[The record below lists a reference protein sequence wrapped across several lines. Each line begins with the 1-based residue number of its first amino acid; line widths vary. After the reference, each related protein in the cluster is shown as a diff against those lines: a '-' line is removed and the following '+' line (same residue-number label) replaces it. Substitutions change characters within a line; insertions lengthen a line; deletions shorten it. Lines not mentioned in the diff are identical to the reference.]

1 MLTLEQSLHTQDLG
15 YIQIVAELWEASV
28 DASGLQDAIL
38 SLTPRLLEQTRLNE
52 MLQKLPQE
60 GREALDDLLRNQGM
74 LPWSLFTRRH
84 GEVREMGPA
93 RRDRER
99 PHLHPISAAETLWYR
114 ALIGRAFFDSPQGP
128 QEFAYIPRDL
138 FQLMPQPP
146 TPQGAPLGRAATP
159 AERAVIITANDHILD
174 HACTYLAALRLSF
187 SETQIAAI
195 GAAWQ
200 SPAVRNPYPLTPN
213 ALHEILNTA
222 GLIGA
227 NNMPVPDMTRYF
239 LELPRA
245 KALAQ
250 LGRNWR
256 HSPDFN
262 ELRLIPE
269 LFFEGEWQN
278 DPLRARYAILDFLAT
293 LPKDIWWN
301 LNSFIQD
308 IYHTQPDFQRPAGD
322 YDSWYIRS
330 KASGEYLRGFEHWEE
345 VDGAL
350 IRFTILGPLH
360 WLGFIDLAAPTPDS
374 PPTAFRFSAWAEALL
389 AGIPPEGIAQED
401 ETLLLSSDAR
411 IRAPR
416 RVPRSVRYQIARFS
430 EWSGQTDDSYLYRLT
445 PASLQRARAQGLRV
459 NHLLTLLRRYALTVP
474 PSMAKALERWH
485 QHGTEARLE
494 RLLVLRLR
502 TPDMLNMLRASR
514 AARFLGEPLGPTTI
528 IVKPGAQE
536 KVLSILAEM
545 GFLGEARL
553 EEE

>member
-15 YIQIVAELWEASV
+15 YLQIVAELWQV
-28 DASGLQDAIL
+28 PLVASGLQDAIL
-38 SLTPRLLEQTRLNE
+38 SLTPHLLDQTLLSE
-52 MLQKLPQE
+52 MLQNLPQE
-60 GREALDDLLRNQGM
+60 GREALDDLLRNQGL

-84 GEVREMGPA
+84 GEVREMGPG

-99 PHLHPISAAETLWYR
+99 PHLNPISAAEMLWYR

-128 QEFAYIPRDL
+128 QEFAYIPTDL
-138 FQLMPQPP
+138 LMLMPQPQA
-146 TPQGAPLGRAATP
+146 PQGKTLGRAAKP
-159 AERAVIITANDHILD
+159 AERAVLIPASDRILD

-187 SETQIAAI
+187 SEIEIAAI

-200 SPAVRNPYPLTPN
+200 SPVARTPYSLTPN
-213 ALHEILNTA
+213 ILHEILDAA
-222 GLIGA
+222 GLIGS
-227 NNMPVPDMTRYF
+227 NNMPIPDTTRHF

-245 KALAQ
+245 KALEQ
-250 LGRNWR
+250 LGRTWR
-256 HSPDFN
+256 HSPNFN

-269 LFFEGEWQN
+269 LVCEGEWQN

-301 LNSFIQD
+301 LNSFIRD
-308 IYHTQPDFQRPAGD
+308 IHRSQPDFQRPAGD

-330 KASGEYLRGFEHWEE
+330 KASGEYLRGFKHWDE
-345 VDGAL
+345 VDGTL

-374 PPTAFRFSAWAEALL
+374 PPIAFRFSAWAEALL
-389 AGIPPEGIAQED
+389 AGIPPEGLAQED
-401 ETLLLSSDAR
+401 ETLLVSSDAR

-416 RVPRSVRYQIARFS
+416 LVPRSVRYQIARFS
-430 EWSGQTDDSYLYRLT
+430 EWGGQTDDAYLYRLT
-445 PASLQRARAQGLRV
+445 PASLQRARGQGLRV
-459 NHLLTLLRRYALTVP
+459 NHLLVLLRRYALTVP
-474 PSMAKALERWH
+474 PSVAKALQRW
-485 QHGTEARLE
+485 QEHGTEARLE

-514 AARFLGEPLGPTTI
+514 AARFLGEPLGPTAV
-528 IVKPGAQE
+528 IVKPEAQE

-545 GFLGEARL
+545 GFLGEACL
-553 EEE
+553 EEQ